1 MPHRWRRWQLPRRTH
16 HEHSPCNPGMIH
28 MGNPRILLASGSA
41 IRATLLRNAGLN
53 PEIIRPMVDED
64 AVRAALL
71 AEAATPRDV
80 ADTLAEIKARKVAE
94 RHPDA
99 WVIGCDQV
107 LDHHGQIL
115 TKPDTIADAIAQLH
129 DLRGQEHRLWSA
141 AVIWHQAQPVW
152 RHVGE
157 VRMQMRALSDGYIAD
172 YVARNWDQIS
182 HSVGS
187 YQLEA
192 EGARLFSAVKGDYFH
207 VLGLPLL
214 EILNYLSLRGVLA
227 T

>member
-1 MPHRWRRWQLPRRTH
+1 MAA
-16 HEHSPCNPGMIH
+16 S
-28 MGNPRILLASGSA
+28 RILLASGYA
-41 IRATLLRNAGLN
+41 IRATLLRNAGLD
-53 PEIIRPMVDED
+53 PEIVRSMVDEA
-64 AVRAALL
+64 AVRAALE

-80 ADTLAEIKARKVAE
+80 ADALAEIKARKPAE
-94 RHPDA
+94 RNPDA

-107 LDHHGQIL
+107 LDLGGRIL
-115 TKPDTIADAIAQLH
+115 TKPETLADAVAQLH
-129 DLRGQEHRLWSA
+129 QLGGQEHRLFSA
-141 AVIWHQAQPVW
+141 AVIWHEAQPVW

-157 VRMQMRALSDGYIAD
+157 VRLQTRSLSDAFIAD
-172 YVARNWDQIS
+172 YAARNWDQIR

-192 EGARLFSAVKGDYFH
+192 EGVRLFSAVKGDYFH

-214 EILNYLSLRGVLA
+214 EILNYLSLRGVIA